1 MRIDNGKVS
10 LPKLNRFI
18 QRELDKELRS
28 DASILKA
35 NHFSISDQLFE
46 LNRGIGNNSNPN
58 DIGFIF
64 QRGSSGN
71 DAFFI
76 WSRN

>member
-1 MRIDNGKVS
+1 IDNGKVS

-35 NHFSISDQLFE
+35 TRFSISD
-46 LNRGIGNNSNPN
+46 P
-58 DIGFIF
+58 
-64 QRGSSGN
+64 
-71 DAFFI
+71 AA
-76 WSRN
+76 